1 MKNFWKLK
9 SSKTIFTLFFLLV
22 TTAATSPIEFEK
34 YKGYYVF
41 PISPGQRSY
50 LSGNFCELRGSHFH
64 AGVDVKIGGVVG
76 APIHAAADGYVSRIK
91 VSAGGYGNALYIQ
104 HPNGTTSVYAHL
116 LEYNDEIATYVRQA
130 QYAQKS
136 FEIELFPGAG
146 TLTVN
151 QREVIGKAGNS
162 GSSGGPHLH
171 FEIRDRNQFPLDPL
185 KFGFSEVVDT
195 TPPDVRKIALTTL
208 HKDARVNGQFGR
220 FEFDVVT
227 QGGNYVVH
235 DPIEVYGQVGVEISA
250 FDRADGV
257 RNLNGVSAT
266 DMSVDARPYFHQE
279 MNRFSFN
286 ESRNIFVHTNYEIK
300 QKNNRTFY
308 KLYVD
313 NGNTLDFY
321 KTNETA
327 GKVNI
332 TDTKGHELLIN
343 VYDSYGNKSTVNA
356 TLVGKTPEDQVK
368 VRHFNKPDR
377 NKNYYISRNVL
388 QLFVPVDKTP
398 EGWGQRKILSFYTN
412 RRSYEQAPDYLVN
425 DVAVYLWDLRKGVP
439 DSINVC
445 DGIERLGI
453 SMAADAGN
461 AYDFYHPAMHVHIPK
476 NALFDTAYL
485 YTGYDQRNDQEIF
498 TLHENTIPIRSA
510 LTVALKPLDAY
521 LDKAKTSVYA
531 MLDNGEYEYM
541 GGTWHGEQ
549 ISFRTRDFGKYTLIT
564 DVEPPSVR
572 SASISASS
580 LRFTIK
586 DELSGIKDFEVYV
599 AGEWVLMHYDYKRDL
614 IWSEKLDDSKS
625 FAGEL
630 RLVVTDNV
638 GNQEVYTTTIGS

>member
-9 SSKTIFTLFFLLV
+9 SSNIIFSLFFLLL

-76 APIHAAADGYVSRIK
+76 APIHAAADGYVGRIK
-91 VSAGGYGNALYIQ
+91 VSTGGYGNALYIQ

-116 LEYNDEIATYVRQA
+116 LEYNDAIAAYVRQA
-130 QYAQKS
+130 QYAEKS
-136 FEIELFPGAG
+136 FEIELFPGSG
-146 TLTVN
+146 TLTVK
-151 QREVIGKAGNS
+151 QGEVIGKAGNS

-266 DMSVDARPYFHQE
+266 DMSVDAKPYFHQE

-286 ESRNIFVHTNYEIK
+286 ESRNIFVHTNYEVR

-313 NGNTLDFY
+313 DGNTLDFY

-332 TDTKGHELLIN
+332 RDTKGHELLIN
-343 VYDSYGNKSTVNA
+343 VYDSYGNKSTLNA

-368 VRHFNKPDR
+368 VRHFSKPDR
-377 NKNYYISRNVL
+377 NKNHYISRNVL
-388 QLFVPVDKTP
+388 QFFVPVDKTP
-398 EGWGQRKILSFYTN
+398 EGWAQRKILSFYTN

-510 LTVALKPLDAY
+510 LTVALKPLNAY
-521 LDKAKTSVYA
+521 LDNAKTSVYA
-531 MLDNGEYEYM
+531 ILDNGEYEYI
-541 GGTWHGEQ
+541 GGTWHGDQ

-572 SASISASS
+572 PASISANS

-586 DELSGIKDFEVYV
+586 DELSGIKDFAAYV
-599 AGEWVLMHYDYKRDL
+599 DGEWVLMHYDYKRDL
-614 IWSEKLDDSKS
+614 IWSEKLDQSKP

-638 GNQEVYTTTIGS
+638 GNQKVYTTTIGG